1 MGVGGAGD
9 RAGGPGRYESKA
21 VYAGVG
27 PKRDVDDEDLERRDS
42 RDAAEEDL
50 WSKQL
55 MEDLRN
61 AGATT
66 LNYLHHVH
74 YHSHYLGR

>member
-1 MGVGGAGD
+1 MSVGGAGD

-42 RDAAEEDL
+42 RDAEEDL
-50 WSKQL
+50 WSEQL

-61 AGATT
+61 AGTYADAC
-66 LNYLHHVH
+66 
-74 YHSHYLGR
+74 

>member
-1 MGVGGAGD
+1 
-9 RAGGPGRYESKA
+9 

>member
-1 MGVGGAGD
+1 MSVGGAGD